1 MEMRM
6 QGEKGESGRQCA
18 VRNTA
23 SFIPAMIQAH
33 DLIVATS
40 NSESEKRGKKV
51 MGKQRR
57 CCFRTC
63 KILTGQMSIESRAQ
77 KKQNLVPF

>member
-40 NSESEKRGKKV
+40 NSESEKRGKKGWV
-51 MGKQRR
+51 NRGAVLELAR
-57 CCFRTC
+57 F
-63 KILTGQMSIESRAQ
+63 
-77 KKQNLVPF
+77 